1 MASSESDPSA
11 QQVFGWREWILFE
24 GKKVALRAKLDTG
37 ARTSCIH
44 AEDIEAFERDGERWV
59 GFTVFDPNRDAEQN
73 HSVRYE
79 CPVVRMARIR
89 NADGQLS
96 ERYVVELD
104 FWMGGVRRTGEFS
117 LNTRHDMLNPVLLGR
132 KMIREMG
139 LVDSGRTNLMGR
151 RPKRKP
157 VAEEIAA
164 QPPEEDTEEDT
175 DR

>member
-1 MASSESDPSA
+1 MARSESDTSA

-24 GKKVALRAKLDTG
+24 GKKVPLRAKLDTG

-44 AEDIEAFERDGERWV
+44 AEEIEGFERDGAFWV

-79 CPVVRMARIR
+79 CPVVRMAKIR
-89 NADGQLS
+89 NADGHLS
-96 ERYVVELD
+96 ERFVVELE
-104 FWMGGVRRTGEFS
+104 FWLGGEKRRGEFS

-132 KMIREMG
+132 TTIREMG

-151 RPKRKP
+151 APERHPAP
-157 VAEEIAA
+157 GEVEALP
-164 QPPEEDTEEDT
+164 QEEDTEEDVE
-175 DR
+175 R